1 MNSKHLVRRPALLAF
16 SCTLLFLG
24 VLLVCGV
31 SFAQDAPDGAAVVA
45 DAPQAAP
52 DPSDEVVAHIT
63 AMTAIVK
70 DNIDK
75 PEQVK
80 ELLKTYLQ
88 ENNKKMTEAGD
99 RFEEKLN
106 SLTPDEAQKYRETLQ
121 RKMEKALE
129 DFLATMLDFSERYPE
144 EAKELDVLL
153 QKAVE

>member
-1 MNSKHLVRRPALLAF
+1 MNTPKPLPSLIKLGR
-16 SCTLLFLG
+16 TLLFLSA
-24 VLLVCGV
+24 LALCG
-31 SFAQDAPDGAAVVA
+31 SAFAQEPPPQEPPAAAQVA
-45 DAPQAAP
+45 
-52 DPSDEVVAHIT
+52 DPSDEVVGHIT

-75 PEQVK
+75 PELVK
-80 ELLKTYLQ
+80 ELLKNYLQ

-106 SLTPDEAQKYRETLQ
+106 GLTPDEAQTYRETLQ

-144 EAKELDVLL
+144 AAKELDVLL
-153 QKAVE
+153 QKTVE